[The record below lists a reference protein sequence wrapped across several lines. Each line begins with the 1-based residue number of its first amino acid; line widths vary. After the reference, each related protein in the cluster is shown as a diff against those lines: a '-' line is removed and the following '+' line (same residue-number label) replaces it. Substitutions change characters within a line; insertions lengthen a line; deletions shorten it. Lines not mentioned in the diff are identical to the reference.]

1 MKPAVAIDYISGYNI
16 MFSASVQGGSQFGG
30 TSTAP
35 NGDAI
40 AE

>member
-16 MFSASVQGGSQFGG
+16 MFSASVQGGTQSVPG
-30 TSTAP
+30 
-35 NGDAI
+35 GDAI